1 MFSLSVYYD
10 VYSSDLMIVDD
21 ASRPL
26 FSCLHN
32 PGHIMPPTSIT
43 KNGDCLFLLCFF
55 SRYTLITTLTKSG
68 FVEDSVLTR
77 LDQMGLQL
85 QGSMIL
91 FNEIL
96 EATVGLVMTA
106 EL

>member
-1 MFSLSVYYD
+1 MHKMFSLSVYYD

-77 LDQMGLQL
+77 LDQMGL
-85 QGSMIL
+85 
-91 FNEIL
+91 
-96 EATVGLVMTA
+96 
-106 EL
+106 

>member
-77 LDQMGLQL
+77 LDQMGQQL

-106 EL
+106 DL

>member
-77 LDQMGLQL
+77 LDQMGQQL